1 MTSASEGS
9 CTATT
14 SQSAFS
20 GPVAGSA
27 EGYALLVF
35 SFGALLASGVEMTMM
50 FSEMVP
56 VRKLI
61 MTVVF
66 SCLAAAL
73 LILQS
78 TSPPVTY
85 LVPEE
90 LPPQPPLR
98 TGLSP
103 DELSQ
108 VKATQA
114 MRLALL
120 ERECSREHER
130 RFSIRHLTMEQ
141 VAKRTSVVEKYHV
154 SNCVV
159 YKAGSSAWNGLLA
172 HVLGRNDL
180 IKTGEV
186 YKMADIL
193 RPTKSSLQKVVAS
206 KDYIRFVV
214 AREPLSRLLSAYRD
228 RILDISH
235 PSWQAHHFAPLIL
248 QYTRGTAL
256 NSAFLRYPSEDM
268 FFPNGSVRIMPTF
281 LEFARYVAESPSVSL
296 DPHWKPVSL
305 QCGLCI
311 VNYTVVVHM
320 ESFLPDIRYIL
331 RESGMERD
339 VDASLLVVNAHKGKG
354 KTEDLLISNYST
366 LPPELLKKL
375 LRLYSQDFRFF
386 GYDPRDILE
395 KIYPGRKDV
404 LDSLMSVL

>member
-1 MTSASEGS
+1 MK
-9 CTATT
+9 
-14 SQSAFS
+14 
-20 GPVAGSA
+20 
-27 EGYALLVF
+27 
-35 SFGALLASGVEMTMM
+35 
-50 FSEMVP
+50 FSEMIP
-56 VRKLI
+56 IRKLLL
-61 MTVVF
+61 TVVF

-73 LILQS
+73 LVLQS

-90 LPPQPPLR
+90 LPTQPPLR

-108 VKATQA
+108 VKAAQA
-114 MRLALL
+114 KRIALL

-130 RFSIRHLTMEQ
+130 GFSIRHPTMEE
-141 VAKRTSVVEKYHV
+141 VAKRTSVVEKYNV

-172 HVLGRNDL
+172 HVLSRNDL

-186 YKMADIL
+186 YKIADIL
-193 RPTKSSLQKVVAS
+193 RPSKSRLQKVVAS

-248 QYTRGTAL
+248 QYTRGNTY
-256 NSAFLRYPSEDM
+256 RSEDM

-281 LEFARYVAESPSVSL
+281 LEFARYVADSPTVSL

-386 GYDPRDILE
+386 GYDPRYILE